1 MITNDL
7 SGAFFGILP
16 NAVPGV
22 LTALGFLAVAF
33 AVNDLFAGTGTSVLL
48 HRRTALM
55 VAALTGALMQASL
68 IVVAPYNMALL
79 NRVLGAIAALSFV
92 ALPVLFWPSI
102 RRIKRGQ
109 MKIVSRRL
117 LTRARR
123 AEETARAARSWLNM
137 AEQAA
142 HVGHWQLTV
151 PENRLIWSD
160 EMFRIHGLWKEHY
173 RPNIE
178 SALAAFHPLDGKRLA
193 ALLQEV
199 AAHGGELDVAA
210 RLRRPDGE
218 IRHVN
223 IRGQAVQSWAGAVQ
237 LVNGVMVDV
246 TEPKRAETRPP
257 AHAGA
262 LDGTAAEDPLTGL
275 ADRRQFEA
283 SLGYE
288 FKRAVRSKKP
298 LGLVLIEID
307 QFNQYSTHYGTHQ
320 ADICLRNVA
329 LAVQAVPRRTGDIVA
344 RYGET
349 EIAVLLPLADGAG
362 ALRVAAQIMEAIRV
376 LGLTDAGRDNGM
388 LTVSGGAAAFTMD
401 DLYNPLELTRRAARA
416 LADARLYGGDRVC
429 AYREPEFAEALAVR
443 S

>member
-1 MITNDL
+1 MITN
-7 SGAFFGILP
+7 AFS
-16 NAVPGV
+16 GV
-22 LTALGFLAVAF
+22 LTAIGFLAVAF
-33 AVNDLFAGTGTSVLL
+33 AVNDLFAATGTTVLL
-48 HRRTALM
+48 RRRTALSI
-55 VAALTGALMQASL
+55 AALTGALMQASL
-68 IVVAPYNMALL
+68 IVAAPYNIMLL
-79 NRVLGAIAALSFV
+79 NRALASIAALSFL
-92 ALPVLFWPSI
+92 ALPVLFWPAI
-102 RRIKRGQ
+102 RRIKQGQ
-109 MKIVSRRL
+109 MRIVSRRL
-117 LTRARR
+117 LVRARR
-123 AEETARAARSWLNM
+123 AEENTRAARSWLNM

-151 PENRLIWSD
+151 PDNRLIWSD

-193 ALLQEV
+193 ALLQDV

-218 IRHVN
+218 IRHVI
-223 IRGQAVQSWAGAVQ
+223 IRGLAVQSWAGAVQ

-246 TEPKRAETRPP
+246 TEPKRAESRPP

-262 LDGTAAEDPLTGL
+262 LDGTSAEDPLTGL
-275 ADRRQFEA
+275 ADRRQFDA

-307 QFNQYSTHYGTHQ
+307 QFYQYSTHYGARQ

-329 LAVQAVPRRTGDIVA
+329 QAVQAVPRRTGDIVA

-349 EIAVLLPLADGAG
+349 ELAVLLPLADGAG
-362 ALRVAAQIMEAIRV
+362 SLRVATQIMEAIRV
-376 LGLTDAGRDNGM
+376 LGLTDAGRESGM
-388 LTVSGGAAAFTMD
+388 LTVSCGAAAFTMD
-401 DLYNPLELTRRAARA
+401 DLYNPLELTRRAVRA

-429 AYREPEFAEALAVR
+429 GYREAEFAEALAVR

>member
-1 MITNDL
+1 MITN
-7 SGAFFGILP
+7 
-16 NAVPGV
+16 
-22 LTALGFLAVAF
+22 ALMAIGFLAIAF
-33 AVNDLFAGTGTSVLL
+33 AVNDLFTATETSVLR
-48 HRRTALM
+48 HRRGGLMLATLIGALTQGALM
-55 VAALTGALMQASL
+55 VVT
-68 IVVAPYNMALL
+68 PYNIAPLDQALG
-79 NRVLGAIAALSFV
+79 VASMLSFL
-92 ALPVLFWPSI
+92 ALPALFWPSI
-102 RRIKRGQ
+102 RRIKQGH
-109 MKIVSRRL
+109 MKITSRRL

-123 AEETARAARSWLNM
+123 AEEAARAARNWLNL
-137 AEQAA
+137 AEQTG

-151 PENRLIWSD
+151 PDNRLIWSD

-173 RPNIE
+173 SPNVE
-178 SALAAFHPLDGKRLA
+178 TALGAFHPLDGKRLA
-193 ALLQEV
+193 ALLQDV
-199 AAHGGELDVAA
+199 AAHGGDFDVAA

-218 IRHVN
+218 IRHV
-223 IRGQAVQSWAGAVQ
+223 IMRGQAVQDWIGGVE

-246 TEPKRAETRPP
+246 TEPKRIESRPP

-275 ADRRQFEA
+275 ADRRQFDA

-307 QFNQYSTHYGTHQ
+307 QFYQYATHYGARQ

-329 LAVQAVPRRTGDIVA
+329 QAVQGVPRRTGDIVA

-362 ALRVAAQIMEAIRV
+362 ALRVASQIMEAVRA

-388 LTVSGGAAAFTMD
+388 LTISAGAAAFTMD
-401 DLYNPLELTRRAARA
+401 DLYNPLELGRRATRA
-416 LADARLYGGDRVC
+416 LADARLYGGDRAC
-429 AYREPEFAEALAVR
+429 GYRELEFAEALASRV
-443 S
+443 